1 MKKNRKSIIFLL
13 LLFVFFLTI
22 GGTIAYFSSRDTFVN
37 EFDAA
42 NYVIEVEETFESP
55 DNWTPGTTTPKE
67 VIATNRSDMPVAVRI
82 KLTPSWIDK
91 NGNPLS
97 LYDSDDNKVALIN
110 FTSGYKSKWAYID
123 GYYYYLDPL
132 EVDESTTSLL
142 ESVTFNPNV
151 KVSNSN
157 NCETVNGLTTCR
169 TTYSDYAGG
178 KYTLQVDIETCQ
190 YDKYED
196 IWGVWVYPNEDG
208 HLISQTFDE
217 EYVFEKRVH
226 KDNFEK
232 IITVNDREVP
242 PGAIDSWDCSTNRN
256 SSIMC
261 WYKDG
266 DNDSKYELYIG
277 QDGGVKASSNSS
289 YLFHNFRNIEL
300 IDLSYFD
307 TTGVKNMA
315 HMFDNTGYD
324 SSTFRIIG
332 LDKFDT
338 SQVTD
343 MSIMFYR
350 VGYSAQ
356 TFDIGDI
363 SGWDTSKVTNMR
375 QMFQFTGLD
384 TPTFDIGDLS
394 NWDTSQVIDMTQ
406 MFNLAG
412 GDSTTWN
419 SIGTLKIY
427 ANNIES
433 MFDGCKGAKA
443 TLNMYSNPTNY
454 SYALAYAST
463 KPGSGITVNYS
474 SSTTNIDNIIATKS
488 GNSNVVKGSILD

>member
-1 MKKNRKSIIFLL
+1 M
-13 LLFVFFLTI
+13 
-22 GGTIAYFSSRDTFVN
+22 
-37 EFDAA
+37 
-42 NYVIEVEETFESP
+42 
-55 DNWTPGTTTPKE
+55 
-67 VIATNRSDMPVAVRI
+67 
-82 KLTPSWIDK
+82 
-91 NGNPLS
+91 
-97 LYDSDDNKVALIN
+97 
-110 FTSGYKSKWAYID
+110 
-123 GYYYYLDPL
+123 
-132 EVDESTTSLL
+132 
-142 ESVTFNPNV
+142 
-151 KVSNSN
+151 
-157 NCETVNGLTTCR
+157 
-169 TTYSDYAGG
+169 
-178 KYTLQVDIETCQ
+178 
-190 YDKYED
+190 
-196 IWGVWVYPNEDG
+196 
-208 HLISQTFDE
+208 
-217 EYVFEKRVH
+217 H

-375 QMFQFTGLD
+375 QMFQFTGLN

-412 GDSTTWN
+412 GNSTTWN